1 MLIKFEV
8 MRILGK
14 SALTMDS
21 IQDLLKPL
29 RETEKPNDGQLYFD
43 FKFD

>member
-1 MLIKFEV
+1 

-21 IQDLLKPL
+21 IRDLLLPQKEP
-29 RETEKPNDGQLYFD
+29 EKTNDGQLYFD
-43 FKFD
+43 FKFY